1 MIVGYTRVRSF
12 VPIPM
17 QEGPF
22 PTFPAYPRHSSR
34 KARAF
39 LLVALFIV
47 FIGVTIVLGN
57 MFLSSSQKKGIEA
70 IVTKSTPTPIQATP
84 TASTAVTTTPTPTE
98 AELDKGELSVQVLN
112 GSGTSGAASE
122 LADVLK
128 EAGYTVS
135 STGNADRFDYEETV
149 IQLKKSQ
156 QGYGSL
162 LRKDLS
168 SSYTV
173 AAEVETLA
181 ESARYDAIVIVGAK

>member
-1 MIVGYTRVRSF
+1 
-12 VPIPM
+12 M

-22 PTFPAYPRHSSR
+22 PTFPAYPRNSSR

-39 LLVALFIV
+39 LLVAIFIV
-47 FIGVTIVLGN
+47 VIAVTIVLGN
-57 MFLSSSQKKGIEA
+57 MFLSSSQKESIGVKVEQPTPTTA
-70 IVTKSTPTPIQATP
+70 QVTPTPSGT
-84 TASTAVTTTPTPTE
+84 VTSTPTPTE
-98 AELDKGELSVQVLN
+98 AALDKEELSVQVLN
-112 GSGTSGAASE
+112 GSGTSGAASD

-128 EAGYTVS
+128 DAGYTVS

-149 IQLKKSQ
+149 IQVKKSQ

-168 SSYTV
+168 ASYTV
-173 AAEVETLA
+173 ATEVETLA